1 MGDLVLF
8 AWFVGGLLA
17 AVSVAVVVLV
27 YMVPAWRRRWVLKSA
42 GVVVAMGIYLGVGAW
57 VMSIVPYS
65 GPGWQ
70 TILWPW
76 IALNVTVGQG

>member
-1 MGDLVLF
+1 
-8 AWFVGGLLA
+8 
-17 AVSVAVVVLV
+17 
-27 YMVPAWRRRWVLKSA
+27 
-42 GVVVAMGIYLGVGAW
+42 MGIYLGVGAW